1 MRYVA
6 SFDVDAQKGFTPI
19 CPNELPVP
27 GGDEIVDE
35 LNYLAG
41 LVDLR
46 VGSKDAHPPG
56 ALWTTKAPFEVIGEK
71 NVDIAWPE
79 HCVVGTEGFELL
91 DGLPRP
97 EKYNFFVYKGLE
109 RDMHPYGAC
118 YHDVANHQSTGVI
131 EYLEGEGVGLVI
143 VSGLAYDYCVK
154 TTALQLANV
163 FRVIVWEPGT
173 RAVALETAVAARE
186 ELDLAGV
193 LVMNDR
199 QKLRE
204 YLQEW

>member
-27 GGDEIVDE
+27 GGDEIVDD
-35 LNYLAG
+35 LNYLDT
-41 LVDLR
+41 LCDLR
-46 VGSKDAHPPG
+46 VGSKDAHPFD
-56 ALWTTKAPFEVIGEK
+56 AEWTMVEPFAPVGLP
-71 NVDIAWPE
+71 NVDIGWPE
-79 HCVVGTEGFELL
+79 HCVVGTKGFELL

-97 EKYNFFVYKGLE
+97 EQYNFFVNKGLE

-118 YHDVANHQSTGVI
+118 YHDVGNRQSTGVI
-131 EYLEGEGVGLVI
+131 EYLEGEGVGLV
-143 VSGLAYDYCVK
+143 VVAGLALDYCVK

-199 QKLRE
+199 EKLE
-204 YLQEW
+204 QYIQEW